1 MSRANA
7 TGQSNGLVP
16 CDTMSIMRSLPR
28 LACGLLLSVV
38 IALLVARVTATEQAR
53 SEGPR
58 IDVLFS
64 REARAETV
72 TGMVYVAISRD
83 NRRSPIDQT
92 SPTGVPLFSR
102 LKIYSSVSTGALHGS
117 ERISAKQVA
126 RHTRVL
132 LGAAARAMRI

>member
-1 MSRANA
+1 
-7 TGQSNGLVP
+7 
-16 CDTMSIMRSLPR
+16 MSIMRSLPR
-28 LACGLLLSVV
+28 LAGGWWLSLV
-38 IALLVARVTATEQAR
+38 IASLVARVTATEQAR

-102 LKIYSSVSTGALHGS
+102 FVDGLAPD
-117 ERISAKQVA
+117 AVA
-126 RHTRVL
+126 TFTAEDRGHPLRRL
-132 LGAAARAMRI
+132 RAPPAGGCWLAA